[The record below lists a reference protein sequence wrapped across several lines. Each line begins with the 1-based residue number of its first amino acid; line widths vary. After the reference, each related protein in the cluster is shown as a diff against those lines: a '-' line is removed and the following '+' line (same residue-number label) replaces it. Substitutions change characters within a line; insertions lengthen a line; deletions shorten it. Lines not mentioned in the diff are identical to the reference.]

1 MHPKH
6 IFRTGFA
13 GRRDARDYPLANV
26 SIRFDEV
33 ATLMVL
39 DNVLIPW
46 DGILFTATRARRA
59 SFVPPST
66 AIRPSKTCAVRPA
79 ATANG
84 LSGRRIFRL
93 PSSAPLQ

>member
-1 MHPKH
+1 MHRKH

-46 DGILFTATRARRA
+46 EGILLPPHARGELHSCHPPPLFDLRRR
-59 SFVPPST
+59 VPCDQ
-66 AIRPSKTCAVRPA
+66 R
-79 ATANG
+79 
-84 LSGRRIFRL
+84 LRRTG
-93 PSSAPLQ
+93 